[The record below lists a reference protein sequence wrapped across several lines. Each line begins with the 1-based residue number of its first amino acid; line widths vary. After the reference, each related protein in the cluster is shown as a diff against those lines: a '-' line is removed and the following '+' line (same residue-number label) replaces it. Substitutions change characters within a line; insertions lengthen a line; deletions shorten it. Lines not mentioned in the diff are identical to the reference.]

1 MRDNNM
7 GSNADAKRLILLVQ
21 YDEVRKIVDVLPDNI
36 PYAIVKGA
44 PLSMLAYN
52 SCFRRKIGD
61 VDFLVSRES
70 VGKVTQVL
78 EENGFHTEYQSRED
92 KLIALM
98 YSHQTRPFVKN
109 TPLWKTYIDVNYD
122 IFWGEYEG
130 KRINMDEFLRDS
142 IEIEVAGCRVKTL
155 NPLKTMIQL
164 VLHHYKEMNSLYHLA
179 IHNSITMSMFA
190 DVYNLL
196 KNNISDVSID
206 NLYRLSKEYGIVE
219 YVFYVLFYTSELFR
233 DSILKKYVDCFRTE
247 KGEHLLS
254 CYGLC
259 ERERKEWKCDFQTRL
274 AAKDL
279 FSLIKDQLSLEDM
292 EKINRNRLVFGE
304 G

>member
-1 MRDNNM
+1 
-7 GSNADAKRLILLVQ
+7 
-21 YDEVRKIVDVLPDNI
+21 
-36 PYAIVKGA
+36 
-44 PLSMLAYN
+44 MLAYN

-142 IEIEVAGCRVKTL
+142 IEIEVAGCRVK
-155 NPLKTMIQL
+155 
-164 VLHHYKEMNSLYHLA
+164 
-179 IHNSITMSMFA
+179 TMSMFA

>member
-1 MRDNNM
+1 
-7 GSNADAKRLILLVQ
+7 
-21 YDEVRKIVDVLPDNI
+21 
-36 PYAIVKGA
+36 
-44 PLSMLAYN
+44 
-52 SCFRRKIGD
+52 
-61 VDFLVSRES
+61 
-70 VGKVTQVL
+70 
-78 EENGFHTEYQSRED
+78 
-92 KLIALM
+92 
-98 YSHQTRPFVKN
+98 
-109 TPLWKTYIDVNYD
+109 
-122 IFWGEYEG
+122 
-130 KRINMDEFLRDS
+130 
-142 IEIEVAGCRVKTL
+142 
-155 NPLKTMIQL
+155 
-164 VLHHYKEMNSLYHLA
+164 MNSLYHLA